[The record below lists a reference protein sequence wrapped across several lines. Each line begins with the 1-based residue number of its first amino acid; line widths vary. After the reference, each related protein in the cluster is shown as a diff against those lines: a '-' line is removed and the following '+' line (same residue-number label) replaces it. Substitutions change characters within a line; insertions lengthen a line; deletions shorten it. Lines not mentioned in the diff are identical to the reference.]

1 MNGKSLT
8 SGLKSKNCRQCWRRD
23 RGCHPSWLGLAERA
37 SLDGGRRG
45 QREEGWGCT
54 AAGRTTELSST
65 SLGLALHLAQPFL
78 SCNIGLFSPTAT
90 F

>member
-54 AAGRTTELSST
+54 AAGRATELSST
-65 SLGLALHLAQPFL
+65 SLGLALHLAQPL
-78 SCNIGLFSPTAT
+78 LVL
-90 F
+90 